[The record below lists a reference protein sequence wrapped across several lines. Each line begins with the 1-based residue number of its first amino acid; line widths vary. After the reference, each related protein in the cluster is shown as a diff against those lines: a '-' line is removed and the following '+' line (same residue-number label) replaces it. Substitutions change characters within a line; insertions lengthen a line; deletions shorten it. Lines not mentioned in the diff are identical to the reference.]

1 MRFRTGFILSLQ
13 LYVVDVTFQ
22 NNFDTININF

>member
-13 LYVVDVTFQ
+13 LYYVDVTFQ
-22 NNFDTININF
+22 NNFDTININ